1 MIESPVMPSPD
12 TYRAKPMPRQP
23 TDGSTKAILQHA
35 TDYGQWCVGMKN
47 QLDVL
52 TQWFEEKTP

>member
-1 MIESPVMPSPD
+1 MPSPD